1 MSISLSIFFILFSTL
16 NCLLENQNK
25 TEINIYINYVAI
37 KEVGVKGKIIVDVD
51 VDNRFKTTTKN
62 PSFSGYIS
70 KVNDTNITEIQCV
83 FFEKEKQKKYYII
96 CNVDNTITPGN
107 YKLIFDENKKIDYDN
122 FTISLII
129 KEPEKLQFSKVD
141 KNIADLY
148 SNVQNLIIDEATNF
162 YELIFK
168 YKTYN
173 REPLIFNKYMHLK
186 NCVNDSLDITCLVNK
201 YDLLGYIPPNQNS
214 FPISYYDYESC
225 TINEL
230 PLIPI
235 NIINNIKH
243 KEDIYVNITNLLTD
257 NIDGKGVIVYETN
270 VTNISTYY
278 LIDKGFNLTF
288 LKIKIN
294 NTIEKELQFECHF
307 LKYDERPLIL
317 LCFASEEGEF
327 KLKEINE
334 TIISNYSIKYNY
346 IINDVKKVTNSI
358 VKYNKTTGSFIYWY
372 FPKELDFQDVNWI
385 ILDLY
390 VDNAADLNGLT
401 LTFDKTSVDLKCGNI
416 KNNIIR
422 CNVTKDDF
430 DDDDEEDTRYYYIK
444 RKNHLGDK
452 VISFEVPPIKVSFI
466 PPNGK
471 LVVYAMAYSA
481 IIFVIVLLLIVI

>member
-1 MSISLSIFFILFSTL
+1 MSISLSIFFILFSTI

-25 TEINIYINYVAI
+25 TEINIYINYVVI

-107 YKLIFDENKKIDYDN
+107 YKLIFDENKKIDYEN
-122 FTISLII
+122 FTITFII

-148 SNVQNLIIDEATNF
+148 SNAQNLIIDETTNF

-173 REPLIFNKYMHLK
+173 REPLLFNKYMHLK

-214 FPISYYDYESC
+214 FPISYYDNESC

-358 VKYNKTTGSFIYWY
+358 IKYNKTTGAFIYWY

-430 DDDDEEDTRYYYIK
+430 DDDEEDTRYYYIK

-471 LVVYAMAYSA
+471 LIVYAIAYSA

>member
-288 LKIKIN
+288 LKINN

>member
-1 MSISLSIFFILFSTL
+1 MSISLSIFFIFVSSI

-25 TEINIYINYVAI
+25 TEINIYINYVVI

-62 PSFSGYIS
+62 PSFSGYIF
-70 KVNDTNITEIQCV
+70 KVNDINITEIQCV

-107 YKLIFDENKKIDYDN
+107 YKLIFDENKKIDYEN
-122 FTISLII
+122 FTISFII

-148 SNVQNLIIDEATNF
+148 SNAQNLIIDETTNF

-168 YKTYN
+168 YDTYN
-173 REPLIFNKYMHLK
+173 REPLLFNKYMHLK

-214 FPISYYDYESC
+214 FPISYYDYGSC

-288 LKIKIN
+288 LKINN
-294 NTIEKELQFECHF
+294 NTKEKELQFECHF
-307 LKYDERPLIL
+307 LKYDDRPLIL

-358 VKYNKTTGSFIYWY
+358 IKYNKTTGAFIYWY

-401 LTFDKTSVDLKCGNI
+401 LTFNKTSVDLKCGNI

-430 DDDDEEDTRYYYIK
+430 DDDEEDTRYYYIK

-471 LVVYAMAYSA
+471 LIVYAIAYSA

>member
-1 MSISLSIFFILFSTL
+1 MSISLSIFFILFSTI

-25 TEINIYINYVAI
+25 TEINIYINYVVI

-51 VDNRFKTTTKN
+51 VDKRFSITSKK

-70 KVNDTNITEIQCV
+70 KVNDINITEIQCV

-107 YKLIFDENKKIDYDN
+107 YKLIFDENKKIDYEN
-122 FTISLII
+122 FTITFII
-129 KEPEKLQFSKVD
+129 KETVKLQFSKVD

-148 SNVQNLIIDEATNF
+148 SNAQNLIIDETTNF

-168 YKTYN
+168 YDTYN
-173 REPLIFNKYMHLK
+173 REPLLFNKYMHLK

-214 FPISYYDYESC
+214 FPISYYDNESC

-288 LKIKIN
+288 LKINN

-358 VKYNKTTGSFIYWY
+358 VKYNKTTGSFINWY

-430 DDDDEEDTRYYYIK
+430 DDDNEEDTRYYYIK
-444 RKNHLGDK
+444 RKNHLVDK

>member
-1 MSISLSIFFILFSTL
+1 MSISLSIFFILFSTI

-25 TEINIYINYVAI
+25 TEINIYINYVVI

-70 KVNDTNITEIQCV
+70 KVKDTNITEIKCV

-96 CNVDNTITPGN
+96 CNAYNTITPGK

-148 SNVQNLIIDEATNF
+148 SNAQNLIIDETTNF

-168 YKTYN
+168 YDTYN
-173 REPLIFNKYMHLK
+173 REPLLFNKYMHLK

-214 FPISYYDYESC
+214 FPISYYDNESC

-235 NIINNIKH
+235 NIINNIKY

-288 LKIKIN
+288 LKINN

-358 VKYNKTTGSFIYWY
+358 VKYNKTTGSFIHWY
-372 FPKELDFQDVNWI
+372 FPKELDFQDVKWI
-385 ILDLY
+385 IFDLY

-430 DDDDEEDTRYYYIK
+430 DDDEEDTRYYYIK

-471 LVVYAMAYSA
+471 LIVYAMAYSA